1 MKPISFLPVSTFLL
15 TLGLVSGRAEV
26 KLPGIF
32 GDHMVLQRGTS
43 VPVWGTAAPDE
54 AVTVTAG
61 SVTASTKA
69 DKDGKWIVHLDK
81 LSLSTTPIEL
91 EVNATN
97 KIALHDVLVGD
108 VWVCSGQSNMA
119 FALGEASTAK
129 EEIPAANH
137 PDIRLFIVKVTANFK
152 PQSDCVGQWVLC
164 TPDTARDFSAVGYFF
179 GKEIAATENVPVG
192 LIGSYVG
199 STPAQAW
206 TSLGTLQGDPDLKKA
221 YADPFTEL
229 AADPVAV
236 KAAHDAW
243 LASGGSA
250 YLAAMKKFYEDNWAA
265 LQKGQHPPPQPAP
278 YAIPEPPYEGQTTI
292 STVLFNGM
300 IAPLE
305 PFAIKGV
312 IWYQGESNG
321 GNSLY
326 AKLFP
331 AMIADWRKSWG
342 QGDFPFLYVQLPNLG
357 ARSPNPAEISGWPV
371 AREDQLDGLALPN
384 TGMAI
389 TIDAGDGNNLHP
401 PYKDIVGHRL
411 AQYARH
417 LVYGEDLVYSG
428 PLYDSFKID
437 GNKVTI
443 TFKNVGTGLKI
454 GTPPVT
460 PPGSTPPPKNELKGF
475 AVAGID
481 HKYSWAKATI
491 SGTNTVTVTCDR
503 VSAPTSVIYGW
514 DADPEVNL
522 YNSADLP
529 ASPFRTDRNDAGGHP
544 QPAPAAV
551 PASATPPPA
560 K

>member
-1 MKPISFLPVSTFLL
+1 MKPTSFIRLCIFLL
-15 TLGLVSGRAEV
+15 SLGLVSGRAEV

-32 GDHMVLQRGTS
+32 GDHMVLQRDTS
-43 VPVWGTAAPDE
+43 VPVWGTATPGE
-54 AVTVTAG
+54 AITVTAG
-61 SVTASTKA
+61 SVTASAKA
-69 DKDGKWIVHLDK
+69 DKDGKWIVRLEK
-81 LSLSTTPIEL
+81 LPLSATPIEL
-91 EVNATN
+91 DVNGTN

-119 FALGEASTAK
+119 FPLGEASTAK

-137 PDIRLFIVKVTANFK
+137 PDIRLFSVNQNPRFK
-152 PQSDCVGQWVLC
+152 PQSDCTGQWVLC
-164 TPDTARDFSAVGYFF
+164 TPYTVRDFSAVGYFF
-179 GKEIAATENVPVG
+179 AKEIAATEKVPVG

-206 TSLGTLQGDPDLKKA
+206 TSLNTLQSDPDLKKA
-221 YADPFTEL
+221 YADPLTAL

-243 LASGGSA
+243 LAKGGGA
-250 YLAAMKKFYEDNWAA
+250 YLNAMTKWYEDNWAA
-265 LQKGQHPPPQPAP
+265 QQKGETPPPQPAH
-278 YAIPEPPYEGQTTI
+278 YAIPEPPYEGQTTLP
-292 STVLFNGM
+292 TVLFNGM

-321 GNSLY
+321 GDALY

-331 AMIADWRKSWG
+331 AMIADWRKTWG
-342 QGDFPFLYVQLPNLG
+342 QGDFPFLYVQLPNFG
-357 ARSPNPAEISGWPV
+357 ARAPDPGEISGLPV
-371 AREDQLDGLALPN
+371 AREDQFNGLQLPN
-384 TGMAI
+384 TGMAV
-389 TIDAGDGNNLHP
+389 TIDAGDGKNLHP

-417 LVYGEDLVYSG
+417 LAYGEDLVYSG

-454 GTPPVT
+454 GTPPVM
-460 PPGSTPPPKNELKGF
+460 PPGSAPPPKDELKGF
-475 AVAGID
+475 AVAGSD

-491 SGTNTVTVTCDR
+491 TGTDTVTVTCDQIT
-503 VSAPTSVIYGW
+503 APTSVLYGW
-514 DADPEVNL
+514 DADPVVNL

-529 ASPFRTDRNDAGGHP
+529 VSPFRTDA
-544 QPAPAAV
+544 PAPTPLGTAMSA
-551 PASATPPPA
+551 ATPPLPSAPA
-560 K
+560 H

>member
-1 MKPISFLPVSTFLL
+1 MKPISFF
-15 TLGLVSGRAEV
+15 LVSVFLFNLSLVSVRAEV

-32 GDHMVLQRGTS
+32 GDHMVLQRDTS
-43 VPVWGTAAPDE
+43 VPVWGSAAPDE

-81 LSLSTTPIEL
+81 LPLSATPIEL
-91 EVNATN
+91 DVNGTN
-97 KIALHDVLVGD
+97 KITFHDVLVGD

-119 FALGEASTAK
+119 FPLGEASTAN
-129 EEIPAANH
+129 EEIPTANH
-137 PDIRLFIVKVTANFK
+137 PEMRLFLVQQNPSFK
-152 PQSDCVGQWVLC
+152 PQSNCTGQWVLC
-164 TPDTARDFSAVGYFF
+164 TPATARDFSAVGYFF
-179 GKEIAATENVPVG
+179 AKEIAATAKVPVG

-206 TSLGTLQGDPDLKKA
+206 TSLGTLQSDPDLKKA
-221 YADPFTEL
+221 YADPLAEL

-243 LASGGSA
+243 LANGGRA
-250 YLAAMKKFYEDNWAA
+250 YLDAMTKWYEDNWAA
-265 LQKGQHPPPQPAP
+265 QQKGAASPPQPAHYP
-278 YAIPEPPYEGQTTI
+278 VPEPPYEGQTTLP
-292 STVLFNGM
+292 TVLFNGM

-321 GNSLY
+321 GDSLY

-357 ARSPNPAEISGWPV
+357 PRSPNPAEISGWPV
-371 AREDQLDGLALPN
+371 AREDQLNGHAIPK

-389 TIDAGDGNNLHP
+389 TIDAGDGENLHP

-460 PPGSTPPPKNELKGF
+460 PPGGTPPPNDELKGF

-491 SGTNTVTVTCDR
+491 SGTDTVTVTCDQ
-503 VSAPTSVIYGW
+503 VTAPTSVIYGW
-514 DADPEVNL
+514 DADPVVNL

-529 ASPFRTDRNDAGGHP
+529 ASPFRTDAPTVTPLGTAM
-544 QPAPAAV
+544 PA
-551 PASATPPPA
+551 ATPPPPSVPA
-560 K
+560 H